1 MGRFIN
7 TIERWSNLLG
17 TWLIIFLMVLV
28 CADVIYRTLFSA
40 SIIGAIEL
48 SEMIMIG
55 VCSLTL
61 AFTQNE
67 RGHVRMELFI
77 GKLKGRTRQVFEFTA
92 VLLCFLFVILVFIMT
107 VISAKDSI
115 AIMEIVE
122 GISELPLWP
131 WKTLIPIGF
140 FLLCIRLMIQ
150 LIKHLKLI
158 LIQPEKRRD

>member
-1 MGRFIN
+1 MSKFFT

-28 CADVIYRTLFSA
+28 CADVIYRTLFNA

-48 SEMIMIG
+48 SEMLMVGI
-55 VCSLTL
+55 CSLTL

-67 RGHVRMELFI
+67 RGHVRMELLMAR
-77 GKLKGRTRQVFEFTA
+77 LKGRTRQLFEFTA
-92 VLLCFLFVILVFIMT
+92 ILLCFIFAILVFIMT

-131 WKTLIPIGF
+131 WKILIPIGF

-150 LIKHLKLI
+150 LIRHFQLI
-158 LIQPEKRRD
+158 LTQQEKGSD